1 MGYSARL
8 LRATAV
14 TALMISA
21 LQLPALTEE
30 AQEQRQLAP
39 AQTKQADEPVDVLLE
54 VEGVLEEGDR
64 TLEDGSLY
72 DVYPIEGQAGQT
84 LSIRLESSDFDT
96 FLTLVDAQGQKTAQN
111 DNISTINT
119 DSRLTVTLPA
129 NGTYSTVTNAFDKT
143 GRGRY
148 QLTMTTATA
157 TDLRSAEAD
166 RLFQQGLAQYQT
178 AQFRDAL
185 HSFEQALAIYQE
197 IKDSAGEASTFL
209 LIGEANR
216 LLGNYPA
223 ALDFYQQSLDI
234 ARRLE
239 DPRTEAQSLLGIGF
253 VNQSLGNYPAALD
266 FYQQSLDIT
275 RQLKDSATE
284 ASNLGNIGNVNRLL
298 GNYPA
303 ALDYYQ
309 QSLEI
314 ARRLED
320 PATEAQNLNNIGV
333 VNRLLGNYP
342 AALDYF
348 RKSLEIARRLEDPV
362 IEALNLNNLGASYL
376 FEHKAALAEE
386 VLLSAVNLLDS
397 LRSTELSDAD
407 KVSLFETQKSTFRL
421 LQQAL
426 VIQAKY
432 EPALLA
438 SERGRSRAFAELYS
452 GPQKL
457 DRCLSSESL

>member
-39 AQTKQADEPVDVLLE
+39 AQTKQADEPADVLLE

-64 TLEDGSLY
+64 SLEDGSLY

-239 DPRTEAQSLLGIGF
+239 DP
-253 VNQSLGNYPAALD
+253 
-266 FYQQSLDIT
+266 
-275 RQLKDSATE
+275 
-284 ASNLGNIGNVNRLL
+284 
-298 GNYPA
+298 
-303 ALDYYQ
+303 
-309 QSLEI
+309 
-314 ARRLED
+314 
-320 PATEAQNLNNIGV
+320 ATEAQNLNNIGV

>member
-96 FLTLVDAQGQKTAQN
+96 FLILVDAQGQKTAQN

-239 DPRTEAQSLLGIGF
+239 DPRTEAQSLLGIG
-253 VNQSLGNYPAALD
+253 
-266 FYQQSLDIT
+266 I
-275 RQLKDSATE
+275 
-284 ASNLGNIGNVNRLL
+284 VNRLL